1 MPFDLLFL
9 IIVFLIGLLILTL
22 SIAGLFNSLF
32 VKNNVKNKKKYS
44 AIILFSSCII
54 CSIYLVVNSFIAY
67 NTKCKMLPK
76 IDSQVS
82 IAAITQ
88 RSNKYYHVDNVQSVT
103 KVTKAT
109 KFYLG
114 HGLDL
119 ADLLDMLRKSDYLQK
134 AQVSVNSKTIDIPTN
149 RITGIQIT
157 LPKNASVSQLNH
169 ALVKKNIKTNQE
181 MFANLANKHKKTN
194 YAIYVVSGTPTK
206 LTRYYAGKQ
215 ANLLKQKVLTVIYV
229 IYKKSSS
236 NWTKIN

>member
-1 MPFDLLFL
+1 MSFDLSLL
-9 IIVFLIGLLILTL
+9 IIVFLIGLLIVTL
-22 SIAGLFNSLF
+22 SIVGLFNSLF
-32 VKNNVKNKKKYS
+32 VKNKKKYS

-54 CSIYLVVNSFIAY
+54 CSIYLAVNSFIVY

-76 IDSQVS
+76 IDNQAS

-88 RSNKYYHVDNVQSVT
+88 RSNKYYHVDNVQPVT

-109 KFYLG
+109 KFYFD

-119 ADLLDMLRKSDYLQK
+119 ADPSDMLRKSDYLQK
-134 AQVSVNSKTIDIPTN
+134 AQVSVNNKTIDIPTN

-181 MFANLANKHKKTN
+181 MLNNLANKHKKTS
-194 YAIYVVSGTPTK
+194 YAIYVVSGAPTK
-206 LTRYYAGKQ
+206 LTSYYAGSQ
-215 ANLLKQKVLTVIYV
+215 VNLLKQKILTVV
-229 IYKKSSS
+229 QVTYKKPSS
-236 NWTKIN
+236 NWIKIN

>member
-1 MPFDLLFL
+1 MPLDLSFL
-9 IIVFLIGLLILTL
+9 IIVFLIGLLIVVL

-32 VKNNVKNKKKYS
+32 VKNKKKYS
-44 AIILFSSCII
+44 AIILFSGCII
-54 CSIYLVVNSFIAY
+54 CSIYLVVNSFMAY

-76 IDSQVS
+76 IDRQAS

-88 RSNKYYHVDNVQSVT
+88 RSNKYYRVDTVQPVT

-109 KFYLG
+109 KFYLD
-114 HGLDL
+114 HDPDL
-119 ADLLDMLRKSDYLQK
+119 ANQLDMLSKLNYLQK
-134 AQVSVNSKTIDIPTN
+134 AQVSINNKTIDIPTN

-157 LPKNASVSQLNH
+157 LPKDASITRLKH
-169 ALVKKNIKTNQE
+169 ALVRRKIKTNQE
-181 MFANLANKHKKTN
+181 MLDHLANKHKKIN
-194 YAIYVVSGTPTK
+194 YAIYIVTGTPTK

-229 IYKKSSS
+229 TYKKSSS